1 MISDTLV
8 CVYPSRYEV
17 IVARLRTSLQDQLM
31 LAAPRI
37 RDDHLSGSA
46 IGANTI
52 ADLPASGHC
61 SVMLIVMAAYSE
73 YAQTEA
79 TASPGLQ
86 HVCALDLLQYW
97 QPSAYPVAAHR
108 EPVEDAP

>member
-1 MISDTLV
+1 VNGPAAYFAGKISSCRCTSDS
-8 CVYPSRYEV
+8 SR
-17 IVARLRTSLQDQLM
+17 
-31 LAAPRI
+31 AP
-37 RDDHLSGSA
+37 HGVPL
-46 IGANTI
+46 GANTI
-52 ADLPASGHC
+52 ADLPEAVIDQC
-61 SVMLIVMAAYSE
+61 DVAVMAAYSE